1 MKIGFIGLG
10 NVGGKLAGSLLR
22 NNFDLTV
29 RDLDENLTNSL
40 KDLGAK
46 VAKSP
51 KELAEQS
58 DLIITSLPSPE
69 VSAEVMESEDG
80 ILNGLSE
87 KKIWLEMS
95 TTDENEVKRLGKKV
109 IEKKAIPLD
118 GPVSGGCHRAATGNI
133 AIFVGGE
140 RKAFEKILPALT
152 VMGRKILHTGE
163 LGTASVLKVITNYLA
178 SAHLVALGEAW
189 TVAKKSNLDLAKT
202 YKGIA
207 ISSGNSFVHE
217 TESQVILNGSYNINF
232 TMDLVLKDTSL
243 FDNLAKKL
251 NAPLEISPQIVE
263 IFKDGQK
270 KYGSR
275 AWSSMI
281 VKRMEDLNNINFP
294 SDIKKLNDEEL
305 KVLSEEV
312 RSEMIDAVSKTGGH
326 LGAGLGVVELTVAI
340 HATFDTPHDRLIWDV
355 GHQAYP
361 HKILTGR
368 KNKIHTIRQKEGLAP
383 FPAISE
389 SEFDAF
395 GVGHSSTSISAAL
408 GMTIGS
414 NDKALAVIG
423 DGALTAGMA
432 VDANVLIFE
441 RIREE
446 IKLNKGPA
454 RAIEL
459 GYEKALSAIIDAN
472 ITTFITAVILFA
484 IGSGPVRGFS
494 VTLGLGIITS
504 VFTAIFVTRLL
515 IVIWFERRRPRKVEV

>member
-22 NNFDLTV
+22 NIFDLTV
-29 RDLDENLTNSL
+29 RDLDESLTNPL

-69 VSAEVMESEDG
+69 ISAEVMEANDG
-80 ILNGLSE
+80 IINGMSE
-87 KKIWLEMS
+87 NKIWLEMS
-95 TTDENEVKRLGKKV
+95 TTDENEVKRLGEKV
-109 IEKKAIPLD
+109 IEKKCIPMD

-133 AIFVGGE
+133 AIFVGGK

-152 VMGRKILHTGE
+152 VMGRKVLHTGD

-178 SAHLVALGEAW
+178 SVHLVALGEAW

-281 VKRMEDLNNINFP
+281 VKRMEDLNNINFRANGFP
-294 SDIKKLNDEEL
+294 DELVDNEP
-305 KVLSEEV
+305 EE
-312 RSEMIDAVSKTGGH
+312 K
-326 LGAGLGVVELTVAI
+326 
-340 HATFDTPHDRLIWDV
+340 
-355 GHQAYP
+355 
-361 HKILTGR
+361 
-368 KNKIHTIRQKEGLAP
+368 
-383 FPAISE
+383 
-389 SEFDAF
+389 
-395 GVGHSSTSISAAL
+395 
-408 GMTIGS
+408 
-414 NDKALAVIG
+414 
-423 DGALTAGMA
+423 
-432 VDANVLIFE
+432 
-441 RIREE
+441 
-446 IKLNKGPA
+446 
-454 RAIEL
+454 
-459 GYEKALSAIIDAN
+459 GYEI
-472 ITTFITAVILFA
+472 
-484 IGSGPVRGFS
+484 
-494 VTLGLGIITS
+494 
-504 VFTAIFVTRLL
+504 
-515 IVIWFERRRPRKVEV
+515 